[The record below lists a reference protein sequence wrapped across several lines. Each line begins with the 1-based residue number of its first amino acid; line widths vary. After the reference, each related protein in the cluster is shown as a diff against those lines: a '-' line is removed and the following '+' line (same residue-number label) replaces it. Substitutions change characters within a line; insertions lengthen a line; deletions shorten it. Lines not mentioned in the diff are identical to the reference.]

1 MDCPQCKGYRLEP
14 KELEAGLLGAGCN
27 KCEGVMLP
35 LMNYRYWQDQ
45 NPVVDN
51 IFEDI
56 VIEDS
61 EQAKTC
67 PKCSRF
73 MSRFQVG
80 VDTANRIDMCT
91 GCDEAWLDK
100 GEWQLLKQL
109 DLHDRLPKIFTDA
122 WQRNIRLKKQEN
134 TQKERFQELLGESD
148 FSKVDDFK
156 QWLDQ
161 HPEKHQIRLF
171 LQMNFNN

>member
-14 KELEAGLLGAGCN
+14 KELEAGLLGASCA

-35 LMNYRYWQDQ
+35 LMNYRYWLDQ
-45 NPVVDN
+45 NPVVDKLTEEL
-51 IFEDI
+51 I
-56 VIEDS
+56 IEDS
-61 EQAKTC
+61 EKAKGC

-80 VDTANRIDMCT
+80 ADTSNRIDMCT

-134 TQKERFQELLGESD
+134 TQKERL
-148 FSKVDDFK
+148 
-156 QWLDQ
+156 
-161 HPEKHQIRLF
+161 
-171 LQMNFNN
+171 